1 MSSRY
6 CSIMATLQQLYELYP
21 NHPRATIPL
30 GIRVDDT
37 VFASVTGADPT
48 TGLPEGD
55 DEAQLASTIDT
66 LEGLLARGGMA
77 LKDIERVDAYASGA
91 SPDTLG
97 TLLTDTLAPRTK
109 LSRIFAQPAIL
120 RSGQRLRLDVVAT
133 QNGDRQELRH
143 IRVAANEAPMAVRI
157 GPLLFAYDVT
167 PVNATSGRI
176 ESEATQEQVATAFEN
191 LDRVLA
197 AAGMERTQLLRIAGY
212 FRDLGEKDLLNS
224 RRVTVFPHWSEKPVH
239 KYVPAALPPGVAFS
253 LQAIGLMADDR
264 RIIEIEGIKHND
276 PISLGAIAGNV
287 FISSRVQARI
297 EPTAAE
303 QARRLLDSHVRRLVE
318 HVGGTV
324 DDVTQMTWGIGDP
337 AFAVDIATECQA
349 VWSGEDTPHLTIV
362 EADFPHSP
370 MPRVEFTAVLR

>member
-1 MSSRY
+1 M
-6 CSIMATLQQLYELYP
+6 LQQLYELYP
-21 NHPRATIPL
+21 TNPRATMPL
-30 GIRVDDT
+30 GVRVDDT

-48 TGLPEGD
+48 TGRADGEVD
-55 DEAQLASTIDT
+55 TQLTSAIDS
-66 LEGLLARGGMA
+66 LEGLLDRGGMS
-77 LKDIERVDAYASGA
+77 LEDIGRVEAYASGT
-91 SPDTLG
+91 SLDTLG
-97 TLLTDTLAPRTK
+97 STLTERLAPRTK

-133 QNGDRQELRH
+133 QNGASPELRH

-167 PVNATSGRI
+167 PVSASSGRI
-176 ESEATQEQVATAFEN
+176 ESEATSEQVATAFEN
-191 LDRVLA
+191 LDRILD

-224 RRVTVFPHWSEKPVH
+224 RMVTVFRNWSEKPVH
-239 KYVPAALPPGVAFS
+239 KYVPAALAPGVSFS
-253 LQAIGLMADDR
+253 LQAIGLMADGR
-264 RIIEIEGIKHND
+264 RIIEMEGIKHND

-287 FISSRVQARI
+287 FISSRVQARL

-303 QARRLLDSHVRRLVE
+303 QARRLLDTHVRRLVE

-324 DDVTQMTWGIGDP
+324 DDVTHMTWGIGDP
-337 AFAVDIATECQA
+337 AFAVDVATECQA
-349 VWSGEDTPHLTIV
+349 VWPNEDMPQLTII

-370 MPRVEFTAVLR
+370 MPRVEFTAVLPPRAVQ

>member
-1 MSSRY
+1 M
-6 CSIMATLQQLYELYP
+6 
-21 NHPRATIPL
+21 PL

-48 TGLPEGD
+48 TGLADGD
-55 DEAQLASTIDT
+55 VESQLATAIDT
-66 LEGLLARGGMA
+66 LEGLLERGGMS
-77 LKDIERVDAYASGA
+77 LSDIDKVDAYASGT
-91 SPDTLG
+91 SPDALG
-97 TLLTDTLAPRTK
+97 TMLTDTLAPRTK

-133 QNGDRQELRH
+133 QNGDRPELRH

-191 LDRVLA
+191 LDRVLT

-212 FRDLGEKDLLNS
+212 FRDLGEKDLLN
-224 RRVTVFPHWSEKPVH
+224 RRMVTVFPNWSEKPVH
-239 KYVPAALPPGVAFS
+239 KYVPAALPPGVSFS
-253 LQAIGLMADDR
+253 LQAIGLMTDDR

-287 FISSRVQARI
+287 FISSRVQARL

-337 AFAVDIATECQA
+337 TFAVDIAAECQA
-349 VWSGEDTPHLTIV
+349 VWSGEDTPHLTII

>member
-1 MSSRY
+1 M
-6 CSIMATLQQLYELYP
+6 
-21 NHPRATIPL
+21 PL

-37 VFASVTGADPT
+37 VFASVTSADPL
-48 TGLPEGD
+48 TGLADGD
-55 DEAQLASTIDT
+55 VEAQLATAIDT
-66 LEGLLARGGMA
+66 LEGLLERGGMA
-77 LKDIERVDAYASGA
+77 FKDIERVDAYAAGV
-91 SPDTLG
+91 SPDSLDS
-97 TLLTDTLAPRTK
+97 LLTDTLAPRTK
-109 LSRIFAQPAIL
+109 LLRIFAQPAIL

-133 QNGDRQELRH
+133 QNGDHQELRH
-143 IRVAANEAPMAVRI
+143 IRIAANEAPSAVRI

-167 PVNATSGRI
+167 PVSATSGRI

-191 LDRVLA
+191 VDRVLA

-224 RRVTVFPHWSEKPVH
+224 RMVTVFPNWSEKPVH
-239 KYVPAALPPGVAFS
+239 KYVPAALPPSVSFS

-264 RIIEIEGIKHND
+264 RIIEMEGIKHND

-287 FISSRVQARI
+287 FISSRVQARL

-303 QARRLLDSHVRRLVE
+303 QTRRLLDSHVRGLVE
-318 HVGGTV
+318 HVGGSI
-324 DDVTQMTWGIGDP
+324 DDVAQMTWGIGDP
-337 AFAVDIATECQA
+337 AFAVDVATECQA
-349 VWSGEDTPHLTIV
+349 VWPNEDTPQLTII

>member
-1 MSSRY
+1 
-6 CSIMATLQQLYELYP
+6 LNQLYELYP
-21 NHPRATIPL
+21 ANSRATMPL

-37 VFASVTGADPT
+37 VFASVTGADPV
-48 TGLPEGD
+48 TGLADGNV
-55 DEAQLASTIDT
+55 EAQLMTSINT
-66 LEGLLARGGMA
+66 LEGLLERGGMTFQ
-77 LKDIERVDAYASGA
+77 DIERVDAYASGV
-91 SPDTLG
+91 SPETLSM
-97 TLLTDTLAPRTK
+97 LVTDTLAPRTK
-109 LSRIFAQPAIL
+109 LTRIFAQPAIL

-133 QNGDRQELRH
+133 PNSHRQELRH

-191 LDRVLA
+191 LDRVLDT
-197 AAGMERTQLLRIAGY
+197 AGMARTQLLRIAGY

-224 RRVTVFPHWSEKPVH
+224 RMVTVFPHWSQKPVH

-253 LQAIGLMADDR
+253 LQAIGLMTDDR

-287 FISSRVQARI
+287 FISSRVQARL

-303 QARRLLDSHVRRLVE
+303 QARRLLDTHVRRLVE
-318 HVGGTV
+318 HLGGSI
-324 DDVTQMTWGIGDP
+324 DDVTHMTWGIGNP
-337 AFAVDIATECQA
+337 AFAVDVATECQA
-349 VWSGEDTPHLTIV
+349 VWPNEDTPHLTIV

-370 MPRVEFTAVLR
+370 MPRVEFTAVLKE